1 MIKTVSAMEAR
12 NRLGSL
18 MNAVSLTGDD
28 FVIER
33 AGKAMAVIISVE
45 KFNQLINTDTAI
57 YSASTKK
64 TQKKKKLKFLH
75 TGLWNGS
82 GNETDIA
89 ENHDKYLYDVDV
101 HNETI

>member
-1 MIKTVSAMEAR
+1 LYYQTVSARTFYE
-12 NRLGSL
+12 
-18 MNAVSLTGDD
+18 
-28 FVIER
+28 F
-33 AGKAMAVIISVE
+33 
-45 KFNQLINTDTAI
+45 INTDTAI

-101 HNETI
+101 HNETV